1 MLTTLAAMYRVTESI
16 LGTAV
21 VTATRG
27 VRQGLSTSCFLFVI
41 FVNELIKL
49 IKNVCQPEPFLE
61 WVHMLMLMD
70 DTVLLS
76 TTREGIAK
84 KLAVL
89 VDFCKEYEM
98 KVNCAKT
105 KFFVV
110 NGEAGDEQPLCVG
123 DLVVNHCVSY
133 VYLGSPFTWDGSV
146 TTSVKEHATEKLC
159 QVLKFVTFIEKHNTV
174 PFIVKRRVFEAA
186 LTNVHIRFRLTYADL
201 AAGGW
206 SFESLRMT

>member
-1 MLTTLAAMYRVTESI
+1 MV
-16 LGTAV
+16 LGRACQPLV
-21 VTATRG
+21 F
-27 VRQGLSTSCFLFVI
+27 SVI
-41 FVNELIKL
+41 FVNELTKL
-49 IKNVCQPEPFLE
+49 IKNVCQLEPFLG
-61 WVHMLMLMD
+61 WVHILLLMD

-76 TTREGIAK
+76 TTREGIARM
-84 KLAVL
+84 LAVL

-98 KVNCAKT
+98 KVNCANT

-123 DLVVNHCVSY
+123 DLVVNHCASY
-133 VYLGSPFTWDGSV
+133 VYLGSPFTFDGSV

-186 LTNVHIRFRLTYADL
+186 LTSSLLYGCESWFGADTKPVINLYHWAMKVLLGVRKKIRPTFYVTP
-201 AAGGW
+201 
-206 SFESLRMT
+206 S